1 MWRIFRAGTPI
12 RGALLVLLV
21 GLAGT
26 WAFTYYQHRTEL
38 SERQARF
45 EALADRTAAQL
56 AQRIAAYEHGLRG
69 MRSAMLATGVEA
81 MSLERYRMVISSRN
95 PEVEFP
101 GVRGFG
107 YIERVPAADE
117 QNFLQRAA
125 RQRQQP
131 FRISTL
137 GPHEGELFVIK
148 YIEPETEKNRLAVG
162 LNIASESNRRQAFI
176 QAIRSG
182 TATMTHPIT
191 LVQVNGKPGHGFLL
205 LLPVYP
211 EHRVPATPELRQQA
225 AVGAAYAPILIDEV
239 LASLKLDREA
249 LDFHL
254 LDLGPDGRLRTFY
267 KEPGD
272 GSVVDGLSTTRQISV
287 FGREWQIQFWARPA
301 FIQSVTSSTL
311 WMQVLLG
318 VVASLLLAFLR
329 YREAYNL
336 FLLQDSEARLQRFI
350 AHAPVALAMFD
361 QSWRYLA
368 VSERWAQSAGTSSEE
383 LLQRSYDTRDGQVPE
398 RWPSLF
404 QQGLAGEVLRA
415 EGEKVEAED
424 GSWRWLH
431 WEILPWF
438 DAEQNIGGI
447 LVFSED
453 ISEQV
458 AAEQEIRSLNDS
470 LESQVAERTRD
481 LEAARQEAEA
491 ANQAKSRFLANMSH
505 EIRTPMNAIIGLT
518 HLLRSANP
526 SPLQGER
533 LDKIDAAAQ
542 HLLSIINDI
551 LDLSKIDAGKL
562 TLESVNFTLEQVLDH
577 VQSLLADT
585 ARSKGLRLQV
595 DAGRVPHWL
604 RGDLTRLRQCLLN
617 FASNAVKFTD
627 QGTVFLRAI
636 LLEEGASTLLVRF
649 EVEDTGIGIAPEVLE
664 RLFSEFEQADAS
676 TTRRF
681 GGTGLGL
688 AITRRLA
695 QLMGGEVGAESVP
708 GQGSRFWLTCRLM
721 RGHGSMPADSRPP
734 PMRGFELLRSRGGAH
749 LLLVEDNPINVEVA
763 LELLHGVVMRVDV
776 AENGQVAVD
785 KAKSGSYDLIL
796 MDMQMPVMD
805 GLAASR
811 AIRALPGW
819 AEKPILAM
827 TANAFA
833 EDQEACRAAGM
844 NDFIAKPVTPDTL
857 YSKLFQW
864 LPAAVTASPA
874 PLPPE
879 QMQTVAAGPEPA
891 EQILERLA
899 RIPGMDLERG
909 ISLFRGNKG
918 KYLQVLGLF
927 AQTQG
932 AALEALESRLA
943 EGDFKAAGILLHT
956 LKGSAGNLGVMGVY
970 RLASELHVLLRQP
983 GPESAQ
989 VARTHAELQAAMA
1002 SLLAVVPAELG
1013 LR

>member
-1 MWRIFRAGTPI
+1 M
-12 RGALLVLLV
+12 
-21 GLAGT
+21 
-26 WAFTYYQHRTEL
+26 
-38 SERQARF
+38 SERKARF
-45 EALADRTAAQL
+45 ETLVDRTAAL
-56 AQRIAAYEHGLRG
+56 LSQRISTYEHGLRG
-69 MRSAMLATGVEA
+69 MRSAMLAAGVNSMDLA
-81 MSLERYRMVISSRN
+81 RYRMVISSRN
-95 PEVEFP
+95 PQVEFP

-107 YIERVPAADE
+107 YIERVPAAGE
-117 QNFLQRAA
+117 ESFIQRATQ
-125 RQRQQP
+125 QRQQP
-131 FRISTL
+131 LKLSTL
-137 GPHEGELFVIK
+137 GPHDGEQFIIK
-148 YIEPETEKNRLAVG
+148 YIEPETDKNRLAVG
-162 LNIASESNRRQAFI
+162 LNIASESNRRDAFI

-182 TATMTHPIT
+182 EATMTHPIT
-191 LVQVNGKPGHGFLL
+191 LVQDNGKPGHGFLL

-211 EHRVPATPELRQQA
+211 EHRVPPTPELREQA
-225 AVGAAYAPILIDEV
+225 AVGAVYAPILVDEV
-239 LASLKLDREA
+239 LSTLKLDRDA

-254 LDLGPDGRLRTFY
+254 LDVEPDGKLRTFY
-267 KEPGD
+267 KEPGN
-272 GSVVDGLSTTRQISV
+272 SARVEGLFAVRKIGI
-287 FGREWQIQFWARPA
+287 FGREWEIQFWARPA
-301 FIQSVTSSTL
+301 FVQSVTTSTL
-311 WMQVLLG
+311 WMQVLIG
-318 VVASLLLAFLR
+318 VAASLLLAFLR

-336 FLLQDSEARLQRFI
+336 FLLRGSEARLRRFI
-350 AHAPVALAMFD
+350 AHAPVAFAMFD
-361 QSWRYLA
+361 KSWRYLA
-368 VSERWAQSAGTSSEE
+368 VSERWAQIAGTPSAE
-383 LLQRSYDTRDGQVPE
+383 LLQRSYETGDRLVPE
-398 RWPSLF
+398 RWPALF
-404 QQGLAGEVLRA
+404 EQGLQGEVRC
-415 EGEKVEAED
+415 EGEKVEDAD

-438 DAEQNIGGI
+438 DADQNIGGI

-470 LESQVAERTRD
+470 LESQVVERTRD
-481 LEAARQEAEA
+481 LELARQEAEA

-518 HLLRSANP
+518 HLLHNGNP
-526 SPLQGER
+526 SPLQAER

-562 TLESVNFTLEQVLDH
+562 TLESKNFTLEQVLDH
-577 VQSLLADT
+577 VQSLLADS
-585 ARSKGLRLQV
+585 ARSKGLKIQV
-595 DAGRVPHWL
+595 EPGRVPHWL
-604 RGDLTRLRQCLLN
+604 RGDLTRVRQCLLN
-617 FASNAVKFTD
+617 FASNAVKFTE

-636 LLEEGASTLLVRF
+636 LLEEGATTLLVRF

-664 RLFSEFEQADAS
+664 RLFNEFEQADAS

-721 RGHGSMPADSRPP
+721 RGHGSMPADSRPR

-763 LELLHGVVMRVDV
+763 LELLHGVAMRVEV
-776 AENGQVAVD
+776 AENGQVAVE
-785 KAKSGSYDLIL
+785 KAQTGDYDLIL

-805 GLAASR
+805 GLSASR

-864 LPAAVTASPA
+864 LPAAVTAPPA

-879 QMQTVAAGPEPA
+879 QMQPVATGPEPA
-891 EQILERLA
+891 ELILERLA

-909 ISLFRGNKG
+909 NSLFRGNKG

-943 EGDFKAAGILLHT
+943 EGDFNAAGILLHT

-970 RLASELHVLLRQP
+970 HLASELHAQLRQP
-983 GPESAQ
+983 GAEPAL
-989 VARTHAELQAAMA
+989 VAKAHAELQAAMA
-1002 SLLAVVPAELG
+1002 SLLAVVPAEPG